1 MFLWKVGNKI
11 SPMTHTVFVGAFKR
25 LVKLCGLDWAK
36 YSGHSFRRGGAT
48 YCFNL
53 GVSPELIKLLG
64 DWKSDA
70 YLLYDQ
76 TTDRRRLEL
85 PRAMAQ
91 AISEGVLHHGPSR
104 MV

>member
-1 MFLWKVGNKI
+1 
-11 SPMTHTVFVGAFKR
+11 MTHGVFVKAFKR
-25 LVKLCGLDWAK
+25 LVKMSGLDWTK
-36 YSGHSFRRGGAT
+36 FSGHSFRRGGAT

-76 TTDRRRLEL
+76 TTDQRRLEL

-91 AISEGVLHHGPSR
+91 AITSGVLHHGARR
-104 MV
+104 ME